1 MNHPLTIIRTI
12 RESFMGSSD
21 VYTKGSCYKFYLILK
36 SIFPQ
41 SEAYYD
47 CDHVITEIDGCF
59 YDING
64 KAEKTDRHLKIS
76 EHFTEEHYSIKHTIF
91 DIYGLQK

>member
-12 RESFMGSSD
+12 RESFTGSVE
-21 VYTKGSCYKFYLILK
+21 VYTQGSCYKFYLILK

-47 CDHVITEIDGCF
+47 NDHVITEIDGLF

-64 KAEKTDRHLKIS
+64 KANKTERHIKMS
-76 EHFTEEHYSIKHTIF
+76 EHFKEEHYSIKKTTYVI
-91 DIYGLQK
+91 QP